1 MLLYQKESW
10 WSLVSPLN
18 LVRKLYRQRNLL
30 RQFTWRN
37 IEIQHKGSTLGL
49 FWSVLSP
56 LLLFAV
62 YAFVFVVIFNGRFGV
77 VPTETRVDYAIG
89 LFLGLALLQLFQ
101 EALTVSPLSVV
112 QNPNYVKKLALL
124 QLFQEAL
131 MVSPLSV
138 VQNPNY
144 VKKVVFPVEILPVA
158 AFGAALFRCLVS
170 LGLVMVA
177 CVFWGPGLSSTAW
190 WLPFI
195 VVMLGLL
202 SLGIGWIL
210 AALGVFVRD
219 LVPLMQFFSI
229 LLMFISAVFYSG
241 DQIPHAF
248 AFLRLSPLLI
258 VIESGRAALLWH
270 IQPAAGNLVYL
281 GIVSVATC
289 ILGHAFFCAVKP
301 AFADV
306 V

>member
-10 WSLVSPLN
+10 WSLLNPLK

-62 YAFVFVVIFNGRFGV
+62 YAFVFVVIFKGRFGV

-101 EALTVSPLSVV
+101 EALT
-112 QNPNYVKKLALL
+112 
-124 QLFQEAL
+124 
-131 MVSPLSV
+131 VSPLSV

-177 CVFWGPGLSSTAW
+177 CVFWGPGLSSSAW
-190 WLPFI
+190 WLPLI
-195 VVMLGLL
+195 VVMLGFL

-210 AALGVFVRD
+210 AAVGVFVRD
-219 LVPLMQFFSI
+219 MVPLMQFFSI
-229 LLMFISAVFYSG
+229 LLMFVSAVFYSG

-258 VIESGRAALLWH
+258 VIETGRAALLWH
-270 IQPAAGNLVYL
+270 IQPAAGSLVYL

>member
-10 WSLVSPLN
+10 WALLSPLK
-18 LVRKLYRQRNLL
+18 LVQKLYRQRSLL

-49 FWSVLSP
+49 MWSVLSP

-89 LFLGLALLQLFQ
+89 LFLSLALLQLFQ
-101 EALTVSPLSVV
+101 EALTVSPMSV
-112 QNPNYVKKLALL
+112 A
-124 QLFQEAL
+124 
-131 MVSPLSV
+131 
-138 VQNPNY
+138 QNPNY
-144 VKKVVFPVEILPVA
+144 VKKVVFPIEILPVA

-170 LGLVMVA
+170 LGLVIVA
-177 CVFWGPGLSSTAW
+177 CIFWGPGLSFSAW

-210 AALGVFVRD
+210 AALGVFLRD
-219 LVPLMQFFSI
+219 MVPLMQFFSI
-229 LLMFISAVFYSG
+229 LLMFMSAVFYSG
-241 DQIPHAF
+241 DKIPRAL
-248 AFLRLSPLLI
+248 AFLRFNPLLI
-258 VIESGRAALLWH
+258 VMEAGRAALLWH
-270 IQPAAGNLVYL
+270 IQPAAGSLVYL
-281 GIVSVATC
+281 GIVSVTTC
-289 ILGHAFFCAVKP
+289 VLGHAFFCAVKP

-306 V
+306 L

>member
-10 WSLVSPLN
+10 WSLLSPLKM
-18 LVRKLYRQRNLL
+18 VRKLYRQRNLL

-62 YAFVFVVIFNGRFGV
+62 YAFVFVVIFKGRFGV
-77 VPTETRVDYAIG
+77 VPSETRVDYAIG

-101 EALTVSPLSVV
+101 EALT
-112 QNPNYVKKLALL
+112 
-124 QLFQEAL
+124 
-131 MVSPLSV
+131 VSPLSV

-177 CVFWGPGLSSTAW
+177 CVFWGPGLSSSAW
-190 WLPFI
+190 WLPLI

-202 SLGIGWIL
+202 SLGMGWIL
-210 AALGVFVRD
+210 AAVGVFVRD
-219 LVPLMQFFSI
+219 MVPLMQFFSI
-229 LLMFISAVFYSG
+229 LLMFMSAVFYSG

-248 AFLRLSPLLI
+248 AFLRLSPVLI
-258 VIESGRAALLWH
+258 VIETGRAALLWH
-270 IQPAAGNLVYL
+270 IQPAAGTLVYL
-281 GIVSVATC
+281 GIVSVMTC
-289 ILGHAFFCAVKP
+289 IFGHAFFCAVKS

>member
-10 WSLVSPLN
+10 WPLLSPLN

-62 YAFVFVVIFNGRFGV
+62 YAFVFVVIFKGRFGV

-101 EALTVSPLSVV
+101 EALT
-112 QNPNYVKKLALL
+112 
-124 QLFQEAL
+124 
-131 MVSPLSV
+131 VSPLSV

-177 CVFWGPGLSSTAW
+177 CVFWGPGLSPTAW

-202 SLGIGWIL
+202 SLGMGWIL
-210 AALGVFVRD
+210 AAVGVFVRD
-219 LVPLMQFFSI
+219 LVPLMQFCSI
-229 LLMFISAVFYSG
+229 LLMFMSAVFYSG

-248 AFLRLSPLLI
+248 AFLRLSPVLI
-258 VIESGRAALLWH
+258 VIETGRAALLWH
-270 IQPAAGNLVYL
+270 IQPAAGTLVYL

>member
-1 MLLYQKESW
+1 MLLYQQESW
-10 WSLVSPLN
+10 WSLLSPLN
-18 LVRKLYRQRNLL
+18 LVRKLYRQRSLL

-49 FWSVLSP
+49 LWSVLSP

-62 YAFVFVVIFNGRFGV
+62 YAFVFVVIFKGRFGV

-101 EALTVSPLSVV
+101 EALT
-112 QNPNYVKKLALL
+112 
-124 QLFQEAL
+124 
-131 MVSPLSV
+131 VSPLSV

-177 CVFWGPGLSSTAW
+177 CVFWGPGLSPAAW

-195 VVMLGLL
+195 VFMLGLL
-202 SLGIGWIL
+202 SLGMGWIL
-210 AALGVFVRD
+210 AAVGVFVRD

-229 LLMFISAVFYSG
+229 LLMFTSAVFYSG

-248 AFLRLSPLLI
+248 AFLRLSPVLI
-258 VIESGRAALLWH
+258 VIETGRAALLWH
-270 IQPAAGNLVYL
+270 IQPATGTLVYL

-289 ILGHAFFCAVKP
+289 ILGHAFFCAAKP

>member
-10 WSLVSPLN
+10 WSLLNPLN
-18 LVRKLYRQRNLL
+18 LVRKLYRQRSLL

-62 YAFVFVVIFNGRFGV
+62 YAFVFVVIFKGRFGV

-101 EALTVSPLSVV
+101 EALTVLPLSVV
-112 QNPNYVKKLALL
+112 Q
-124 QLFQEAL
+124 
-131 MVSPLSV
+131 S
-138 VQNPNY
+138 PNY

-202 SLGIGWIL
+202 SLGMGWIL
-210 AALGVFVRD
+210 AAVGVFVRD

-229 LLMFISAVFYSG
+229 LLMFVSAVFYSG

-248 AFLRLSPLLI
+248 AFLRLSPVLI
-258 VIESGRAALLWH
+258 VIETGRAALLWH
-270 IQPAAGNLVYL
+270 IQPAAGTLVYL

>member
-10 WSLVSPLN
+10 WSLLSPLK

-62 YAFVFVVIFNGRFGV
+62 YAFVFVVIFKGRFGV

-112 QNPNYVKKLALL
+112 QNPNYVKK
-124 QLFQEAL
+124 
-131 MVSPLSV
+131 
-138 VQNPNY
+138 
-144 VKKVVFPVEILPVA
+144 VVFPVEILPVA

-170 LGLVMVA
+170 LGLVMAA
-177 CVFWGPGLSSTAW
+177 CVFWGPGLSSSAW
-190 WLPFI
+190 WLPLI
-195 VVMLGLL
+195 VVMLGFL

-210 AALGVFVRD
+210 AAVGVFVRD
-219 LVPLMQFFSI
+219 MVPLMQFFSI
-229 LLMFISAVFYSG
+229 LLMFVSAVFYSG
-241 DQIPHAF
+241 SQIPHAF

-258 VIESGRAALLWH
+258 VIETGRAALLWH
-270 IQPAAGNLVYL
+270 IQPAAGSLVYL

-289 ILGHAFFCAVKP
+289 ICGHAFFCAVKP

>member
-101 EALTVSPLSVV
+101 EALT
-112 QNPNYVKKLALL
+112 
-124 QLFQEAL
+124 
-131 MVSPLSV
+131 VSPLSV

-248 AFLRLSPLLI
+248 AFLRLS
-258 VIESGRAALLWH
+258 
-270 IQPAAGNLVYL
+270 
-281 GIVSVATC
+281 
-289 ILGHAFFCAVKP
+289 
-301 AFADV
+301 
-306 V
+306 

>member
-112 QNPNYVKKLALL
+112 QNPNYVKK
-124 QLFQEAL
+124 
-131 MVSPLSV
+131 
-138 VQNPNY
+138 
-144 VKKVVFPVEILPVA
+144 VVFPVEILPVA

-195 VVMLGLL
+195 VVMLSLL

-241 DQIPHAF
+241 DQIPHPF
-248 AFLRLSPLLI
+248 AFRRLSPLLI